1 MSQSESTI
9 HSVGVLGIDTTTGGK
24 LGLGPKKNL
33 LSAPNIEKLPRPFHW
48 QR

>member
-1 MSQSESTI
+1 MSQSESMM
-9 HSVGVLGIDTTTGGK
+9 HSVGVLGIVIITGGK